1 MKMMF
6 TNLGS
11 GPAMIAVFVVLCTK
25 VPSSNGLINMTYESN
40 NNRSGK
46 WILETTVDRDVFY
59 SVNIDINQYV
69 KLRPKKEF
77 LLLNLSIDREPGYGN
92 VLFSTENGYEALKS
106 GCHAIFEQPD
116 SNAACEDFKKTNY
129 NTCSSINTTTNNTRI
144 RFFGI
149 FDKPLNPIVI
159 EYNTIT
165 CKSEIRSQPTTKLLS
180 TTLVTTSTE
189 SIVTITDIN
198 KNVSNETGDG
208 NKKKSGGFPL
218 PLLIVIVVVSSIIIL
233 CGLLVLVCHR
243 LRKSK
248 GPNGINMGA
257 QNEHYIHFDEESANR
272 EERHGDEGYEAIV
285 HRQNILQN
293 ERRESSQLTRAKST
307 GCLVENKERKSN
319 EVIYDVVASNNLS
332 DGEYTEMKS
341 HSLPSKKRL
350 ATCYSCDDISYSNIK
365 ESWEC
370 LEEARM
376 NKNRKQEAK
385 KKFSA
390 SEVGKITEFPS
401 TSQSA
406 YPVVD
411 YYNIETLAPNKEKEN
426 IENDSEYCNI
436 VKYTAVTKPKKK
448 RQDQDVAI
456 SSNQVVDYCNIEQAN
471 NEMNNNDGY
480 LEPIKLD
487 LIDTATYIELQ

>member
-165 CKSEIRSQPTTKLLS
+165 CKS
-180 TTLVTTSTE
+180 
-189 SIVTITDIN
+189 
-198 KNVSNETGDG
+198 VSNETGDG
-208 NKKKSGGFPL
+208 NKKKSGDFPL

-248 GPNGINMGA
+248 GPNGINMVA

-411 YYNIETLAPNKEKEN
+411 YYNIETLAPNKEKDK
-426 IENDSEYCNI
+426 IENVSEYCNV

-487 LIDTATYIELQ
+487 LIETATYIELQ